1 MTGNPISIF
10 DVALRHTRTVEV
22 CIHRL
27 QQLGANHELK
37 LLSGRLQRLAI
48 EATPGGDHEWRR
60 WCACGGEDR
69 ESGRIL
75 LTARRT
81 VRCQRRPSPS
91 R

>member
-48 EATPGGDHEWRR
+48 EATPTEEDTSG
-60 WCACGGEDR
+60 CA
-69 ESGRIL
+69 
-75 LTARRT
+75 
-81 VRCQRRPSPS
+81 
-91 R
+91 